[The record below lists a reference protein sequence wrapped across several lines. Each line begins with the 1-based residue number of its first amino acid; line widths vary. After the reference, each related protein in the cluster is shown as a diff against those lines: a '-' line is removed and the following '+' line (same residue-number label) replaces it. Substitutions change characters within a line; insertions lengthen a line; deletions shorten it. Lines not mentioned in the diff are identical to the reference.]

1 MFSFSSVTG
10 PPPNP
15 QRVGVFAE
23 GNAPVIGRLQNPTA
37 ELTFGLLADKA
48 SRRFGSGVAALLGAG
63 RLLQA
68 GGVLIIFEGPG
79 EPQIVIMPSGRRATG
94 RPDHPP
100 LLGQN
105 PSSETSS
112 PRHMPPLKGTLLA
125 HAVHCQPWLL
135 IPHAGRPSLV
145 GRSASLPPEV
155 ESHPVFPS

>member
-79 EPQIVIMPSGRRATG
+79 EPQIVIMPSGRRSRLGMLAS
-94 RPDHPP
+94 P
-100 LLGQN
+100 LVIIRSLFLQA
-105 PSSETSS
+105 
-112 PRHMPPLKGTLLA
+112 PLAARTILL
-125 HAVHCQPWLL
+125 C
-135 IPHAGRPSLV
+135 
-145 GRSASLPPEV
+145 
-155 ESHPVFPS
+155 